1 MMEKVVVSW
10 SGGKDSALSLY
21 EIQRGGD
28 YQVVSLL
35 TTVNEYYD
43 RVSMHGVRR
52 VLLEQ
57 QAQALGLPL
66 VKVLIPKHCSEEE
79 YESRMMDVL
88 SRAKSDGIN
97 QVVFGDIFLEWL
109 RERRERN
116 LAKLGMTPILPI
128 WGRQTLELTQSF
140 ISLGFKA
147 VITCVNSELMPK
159 SFLGRVLDERL
170 LTELPAGVDPCGEN
184 GEFHSF
190 VFDGPI
196 FSRSIPFAMDRAVTR
211 DSYHFRDLLP
221 VEGGA
226 DGKRH

>member
-1 MMEKVVVSW
+1 MMEKVIVSW

-21 EIQRGGD
+21 EIQRNGN

-35 TTVNEYYD
+35 TSINEYYD

-52 VLLEQ
+52 TLLEQ

-66 VKVLIPKHCSEEE
+66 IKVLIPKDCSEEE
-79 YESRMMDVL
+79 YESRLMAIL
-88 SRAKSDGIN
+88 GRAKADDVN
-97 QVVFGDIFLEWL
+97 HVVFGDIFLDWI
-109 RERRERN
+109 REYREKN
-116 LAKLGMTPILPI
+116 LARVGMTPIFPI
-128 WGRQTLELTQSF
+128 WGRETLELARSF

-147 VITCVNSELMPK
+147 VITCVDTKVMPK
-159 SFLGRVLDERL
+159 SFLGKVIDERL
-170 LTELPAGVDPCGEN
+170 VTELPQGVDPGGEN

-196 FSRSIPFAMDRAVTR
+196 FSRSIPFTLDRTVTR

-221 VEGGA
+221 EEGGA
-226 DGKRH
+226 DEKRY

>member
-1 MMEKVVVSW
+1 MEKVIVSW

-21 EIQRGGD
+21 EIRRSGG

-35 TTVNEYYD
+35 TTINEYYD
-43 RVSMHGVRR
+43 RVSMHGIRR

-66 VKVLIPKHCSEEE
+66 IKVLIPQDCSEEE

-88 SRAKSDGIN
+88 SRAKSEGVN

-109 RERRERN
+109 RERREKN
-116 LAKLGMTPILPI
+116 LARLGMTPILPI
-128 WGRQTLELTQSF
+128 WGRQTRELTQSF

-147 VITCVNSELMPK
+147 VITCVNSQLMPG

-170 LTELPAGVDPCGEN
+170 LAELPAGVDPGGEN

-190 VFDGPI
+190 VFDGPM
-196 FSRSIPFAMDRAVTR
+196 FRRSIPFTLGRTVTR

-221 VEGGA
+221 VEGSA